1 MGRCSWKP
9 LGMLWFDVNWCDV
22 RRVHLGKPFL
32 GAALSLEAASSVE
45 AGTPLEIVSLLGAMV
60 SQVLLGLGGICFVAG
75 RRVSFFLISGGVWG
89 NMYGAG
95 GGMRVLGIQLVNI
108 SRSLEISVNYL
119 WWLVAG
125 AYLIE

>member
-45 AGTPLEIVSLLGAMV
+45 AGTPLEIVCLLGAMV
-60 SQVLLGLGGICFVAG
+60 SQVLFGVGGICFVAG
-75 RRVSFFLISGGVWG
+75 RRVAFFFYIW
-89 NMYGAG
+89 
-95 GGMRVLGIQLVNI
+95 RCLGQYVCCRGRHE
-108 SRSLEISVNYL
+108 SARDPVGEYF
-119 WWLVAG
+119 
-125 AYLIE
+125 